1 MKLTKRQLQSYL
13 EKGMTSVEY
22 NNEHHLFKPHEVE
35 KVNEF
40 IVSIAQ
46 EKDIRKNGIMRDI
59 KIDDKPAYLVSTSQM
74 FDFLDNSI
82 DQLINKLIITLGINT
97 KETRSD
103 SFGYDSGLIPEIRE
117 NILMA
122 LENNLDIIID
132 TIYKNF

>member
-1 MKLTKRQLQSYL
+1 
-13 EKGMTSVEY
+13 
-22 NNEHHLFKPHEVE
+22 
-35 KVNEF
+35 
-40 IVSIAQ
+40 
-46 EKDIRKNGIMRDI
+46 MRDI
-59 KIDDKPAYLVSTSQM
+59 KIDDKPAYLVGTSQM

-122 LENNLDIIID
+122 LENNLGIIID

>member
-13 EKGMTSVEY
+13 EKGMTSVKY

-46 EKDIRKNGIMRDI
+46 EKDIKKNGIMRDI
-59 KIDDKPAYLVSTSQM
+59 KIDDKPAYLVGTSQM

-122 LENNLDIIID
+122 LENNLGIIID
-132 TIYKNF
+132 TIYKDF